1 MGGDGTGRGGGF
13 DPYQRQQGVEAALGP
28 GAGVGV
34 VTAAVG
40 PVEAVGQRLD
50 QVLEL
55 RARHLV
61 ELGDAGDHPALARG
75 EQQRPV
81 ATLPNVQALQIVAG
95 LTAADPI
102 PGLTG
107 SHIGG
112 QGLRLSQ
119 QAGIPVDGLGR
130 GLGGGPGQ
138 RRGVLSGQASRRQ
151 GLGDVGHLPE
161 SLGPPGAVLGLPRR
175 AARLPAQ
182 RLGGA
187 GLAGSE
193 PPQPDRHPSLQPVEH
208 GPSRADLPGQDTQAG
223 PVQASHVN
231 GLHRSLEAIPHRCH
245 PAQTP

>member
-1 MGGDGTGRGGGF
+1 MGI
-13 DPYQRQQGVEAALGP
+13 
-28 GAGVGV
+28 

-40 PVEAVGQRLD
+40 PVEAVGQGLD

-55 RARHLV
+55 GARHLV

-75 EQQRPV
+75 EQQRTV
-81 ATLPNVQALQIVAG
+81 ATLPLVEALQVVAG
-95 LTAADPI
+95 LMAADPV
-102 PGLTG
+102 PGLAG
-107 SHIGG
+107 GHIGG

-119 QAGIPVDGLGR
+119 QAGIPVDRLGR

-138 RRGVLSGQASRRQ
+138 GSGVLSGQASRRQ

-161 SLGPPGAVLGLPRR
+161 SFGPPGTVLGLPRR
-175 AARLPAQ
+175 AARLPPQ

-187 GLAGSE
+187 GLAGTE

-208 GPSRADLPGQDTQAG
+208 GPSCSDLPSQDTQVG
-223 PVQASHVN
+223 PVQDGHVN
-231 GLHRSLEAIPHRCH
+231 GLHRSLEAIPHRGH